1 MKISHATLALLLASS
16 PLLAQAPQQ
25 PKPAVAY
32 AGGISGAPQQGAPG
46 MAPNGMPGRPTT
58 GPMGGNGGIAK
69 ILELSPEQEISLTTA
84 QADNQKAMVPL
95 QQERAKLLQEL
106 SLIAN
111 DPKANEAE
119 LKSKIAALKNNK
131 KAIIAQQDK
140 YGEKLSSIL
149 NVRQQAKLVMLMERQ
164 SMQRGPMGRPINAPG
179 IPPAIQDKPATTGG
193 NSEPV
198 TPEST
203 PGIK

>member
-1 MKISHATLALLLASS
+1 MNGLLSALVMATVFTSAIASS
-16 PLLAQAPQQ
+16 TTAPTEQAPV
-25 PKPAVAY
+25 AAY
-32 AGGISGAPQQGAPG
+32 AGG
-46 MAPNGMPGRPTT
+46 MHGR
-58 GPMGGNGGIAK
+58 PMGGGGGGLAT
-69 ILELSPEQEISLTTA
+69 LLTLSPEQEISLTTA

-119 LKSKIAALKNNK
+119 LKGKIAALKNNK

-140 YGEKLSSIL
+140 YGEKLSAIL

-179 IPPAIQDKPATTGG
+179 IPPAMQDKPAPTSG
-193 NSEPV
+193 NSGPAS
-198 TPEST
+198 PESA
-203 PGIK
+203 PGSK